1 MMRVLTDNDIR
12 SVFDW
17 AAAVDALRA
26 AYAAPEDA
34 TRYPARSMARG
45 DGVWLRTLS
54 GISQNGDL
62 MGAKLIA
69 ASVRG
74 RRASYLIALF
84 DQDTSE
90 LLALLDGNAI
100 TGFRTAAT
108 SALAADCLT
117 PRKPL
122 SVAVIG
128 SGFEARN
135 HVRALAAIRSVR
147 RICVYSPNPASR
159 SSFARELAATGLD
172 IVPLDSPRAAVAS
185 ADLVICAARSRDETP
200 TLRSEGLLPDATI
213 VSIGSTLPEQR
224 EVDSSVVAAAAV
236 VVADMAHELAHDTG
250 DMLSAKREGVS
261 FERKLVSLSDVVGGR
276 HPGRTSP
283 NEIVLYKSVG
293 AGIQDL
299 TVAAMCLRR
308 AADRD
313 VGTVLPGLIAPV
325 DKGK

>member
-1 MMRVLTDNDIR
+1 MRVLTDNDIR

-17 AAAVDALRA
+17 AAAAEALRA
-26 AYAAPEDA
+26 VYAEPDDA
-34 TRYPARSMARG
+34 ARYPPRSMARG

-54 GISQNGDL
+54 GVSQTGDL
-62 MGAKLIA
+62 MGTKVIA

-84 DQDTSE
+84 GQDTSE
-90 LLALLDGNAI
+90 LLALMDGNAI

-108 SALAADCLT
+108 SALAADCLA
-117 PRKPL
+117 PRMPL
-122 SVAVIG
+122 SVGVIG
-128 SGFEARN
+128 SGFEAMN
-135 HVRALAAIRSVR
+135 HVRALAAIRTVQ

-159 SSFARELAATGLD
+159 SSFVRELADAGLNITPVD
-172 IVPLDSPRAAVAS
+172 NARAAVAS

-200 TLRSEGLLPDATI
+200 TLRSDGLLPSATI

-224 EVDSSVVAAAAV
+224 EVDSSVIAAARV
-236 VVADMAHELAHDTG
+236 VVADMAHEVAHDTG
-250 DMLSAKREGVS
+250 DMLAAKREGVS
-261 FERKLVSLSDVVGGR
+261 FDSKLVGLSDVVGGR

-283 NEIVLYKSVG
+283 DEIVLYKSVG

-299 TVAAMCLRR
+299 TVAAMCMRR
-308 AADRD
+308 AAECE
-313 VGTVLPGLIAPV
+313 VGTLLPGLIAPV